1 MKEQDRAMARDR
13 NGTDVNHTPNGE
25 FKTMIIRIFSGLE
38 KRMEDISETLT
49 TDIKEFKDQR

>member
-1 MKEQDRAMARDR
+1 MKEQDKAMARHR
-13 NGTDVNHTPNGE
+13 NGTDVNSTPNGE

>member
-1 MKEQDRAMARDR
+1 MKGQDKAMARDL
-13 NGTDVNHTPNGE
+13 NGTDVNNTPNGE

-38 KRMEDISETLT
+38 KRMKDISETLT

>member
-1 MKEQDRAMARDR
+1 MKEQDKAMARDR
-13 NGTDVNHTPNGE
+13 NGADVNNTPNGE

-49 TDIKEFKDQR
+49 TDIKKFKDQR